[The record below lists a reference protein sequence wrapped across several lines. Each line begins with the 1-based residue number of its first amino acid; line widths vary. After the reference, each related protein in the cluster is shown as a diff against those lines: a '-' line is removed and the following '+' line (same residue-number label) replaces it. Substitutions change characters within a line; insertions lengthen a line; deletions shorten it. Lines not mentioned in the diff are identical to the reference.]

1 MGFDAIIRNGTVVTA
16 TDSYVADV
24 AVIDGKIAAIG
35 KDLPA
40 ENACAYFGCIG
51 KDCYC
56 LAAST
61 CTRIWTCRSEA
72 RPARMTSK
80 PARVL
85 QHLAARRR

>member
-40 ENACAYFGCIG
+40 ENASCILDASGKLLLPGGIDVPAYADPGRT
-51 KDCYC
+51 
-56 LAAST
+56 A
-61 CTRIWTCRSEA
+61 
-72 RPARMTSK
+72 TS
-80 PARVL
+80 
-85 QHLAARRR
+85 